1 VLIKSGQEPAAKNIT
16 VICPHPAEVFNEET
30 TPHAKAEIAAVHI
43 VMLEVRRHYCQ
54 QQQYH
59 PPTAA
64 AVARPIRQVLVAE
77 PEGDIQMLYRLY
89 LESES

>member
-1 VLIKSGQEPAAKNIT
+1 
-16 VICPHPAEVFNEET
+16 
-30 TPHAKAEIAAVHI
+30 
-43 VMLEVRRHYCQ
+43 MLEVRRHYCQ